1 MDRIYMAAIFLSHHN
16 QSKNLNCCTAVYQ
29 IASRINV
36 RNLTTVDLFHRFLIE
51 RQLKRCW

>member
-16 QSKNLNCCTAVYQ
+16 QSENLNCCTAVYQ